1 MYYPDLIYS
10 SHFFIIDDTNAD
22 DMSWME
28 GAKSRLTSYGV
39 EPDFIPE
46 LDLSEKDDKLTVF
59 LKQKIVHQQKVIQEL
74 KQENRRARIV
84 LNMVFNE
91 QQMRKLGFEPEDPK
105 DV

>member
-1 MYYPDLIYS
+1 MYYPDLKHS
-10 SHFFIIDDTNAD
+10 SHFPIDDTNAD
-22 DMSWME
+22 DMSWMQ
-28 GAKSRLTSYGV
+28 GAKSRLTGYGV

-59 LKQKIVHQQKVIQEL
+59 LKQKIVHQTKVIQEL

-91 QQMRKLGFEPEDPK
+91 QQMKKLGFDPEDPK